1 MLDYAA
7 ADSEVRRV
15 LEERIAQMES
25 KAAKLQVG
33 GGGRAGGGAGCRGG
47 RQADRSLRAAGSV
60 SGFRLRSPSVQCCLL
75 R

>member
-1 MLDYAA
+1 MLDYAT

-33 GGGRAGGGAGCRGG
+33 RLQG
-47 RQADRSLRAAGSV
+47 RQAGQLALAVCWGEAVQSLGALLSAALAA
-60 SGFRLRSPSVQCCLL
+60 FEQCLPD
-75 R
+75 